1 MSAGGPVP
9 RPALLALVAVALL
22 LRLPGLGTVGEGVDE
37 SYSVRATR
45 AMLAGRFSY
54 GDLNDFAIDA
64 YQAKLTPVAE
74 AVAVP
79 FVAALGDAPW
89 AFRLPSLLTSVALI
103 VLLVRA
109 ATRRW
114 GRAAG
119 CVAAILTVVD
129 YRSVYYAQTHR
140 YVALTQLLGYGVV
153 ALLLADGPG
162 RARRAGVALGLA
174 VLAIH
179 GHLLAVLLLGP
190 LALAFARE
198 DLLRAP
204 RRFDRVAVVGVA
216 CAWGLAMLL
225 VFRAIAIERF
235 SIPPGLEGSFAST
248 ARAFL
253 GLGPA
258 VAVLGGLGAVH
269 ALRAPRADDRVLG
282 ATVLLGVALY
292 AVGGL
297 RVAMQPR
304 YLLVLQP
311 VAVLVAARA
320 GGALLARCAAR
331 PGLAWALGGLIL
343 LPGAWATGGY
353 LLHRGGRDV
362 ERTIHR
368 ALVER
373 AAPADAVLWDVPR
386 LDPFGFRPRA
396 PRPVPPSHAWMDDP
410 RGLDRLVA
418 TGVRWVVRSTA
429 SADRP
434 IWTTEARARLDVAA
448 VARAATSPAERDA
461 GETVT
466 LYRVRP

>member
-1 MSAGGPVP
+1 MSARGSVP

-45 AMLAGRFSY
+45 AMLEGRFSY
-54 GDLNDFAIDA
+54 RELNDFAIDA

-79 FVAALGDAPW
+79 FVAVFGDSPW
-89 AFRLPSLLTSVALI
+89 AFRLPSLLASVALV

-119 CVAAILTVVD
+119 LVAAVLALLD

-140 YVALTQLLGYGVV
+140 YVALTQLLVYGVV

-162 RARRAGVALGLA
+162 RARRAGAAAGLA
-174 VLAIH
+174 ILAIH
-179 GHLLAVLLLGP
+179 GHLLAVLVLGP
-190 LALAFARE
+190 LALACARE

-204 RRFDRVAVVGVA
+204 RRLDRAVALGLA

-225 VFRAIAIERF
+225 VFRSVAIERF
-235 SIPPGLEGSFAST
+235 TIAPGLEGALAST
-248 ARAFL
+248 TRALL

-258 VAVLGGLGAVH
+258 VALLGGFGAVE
-269 ALRAPRADDRVLG
+269 AVRAPRADDRVLG

-320 GGALLARCAAR
+320 GGALLERFAAR
-331 PGLAWALGGLIL
+331 RALAAAVVALVLV
-343 LPGAWATGGY
+343 PGAWATGWY

-362 ERTIHR
+362 ERPIHE
-368 ALVER
+368 ALVAR

-386 LDPFGFRPRA
+386 LDPYGFRPRA

-410 RGLDRLVA
+410 AGLDRLVA

-429 SADRP
+429 SVARP
-434 IWTTEARARLDVAA
+434 IWTPAALARLEATA
-448 VARAATSPAERDA
+448 SSRASTSPAAGDA
-461 GETVT
+461 GETVV